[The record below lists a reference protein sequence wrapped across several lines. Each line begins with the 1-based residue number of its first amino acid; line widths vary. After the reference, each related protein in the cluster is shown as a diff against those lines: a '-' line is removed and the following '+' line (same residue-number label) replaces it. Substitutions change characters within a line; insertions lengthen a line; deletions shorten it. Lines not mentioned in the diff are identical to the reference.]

1 MKKTLFY
8 FLFLLASFITMNLLN
23 HSSITINALGIKVDE
38 TIYKSEDVSIS
49 SVTLTTY
56 ISSTK
61 EEYVGVDWN
70 MDPIIENI
78 NYYSYNNI
86 YIYNSINERLTG
98 YENNTGMPTP
108 IYTQEFINFSPGSY
122 SLNILSSGN
131 QSHMRLNLISSN
143 IIRNINLTYSV
154 HSNSTT
160 ITSDFISNESF
171 YLVFYS
177 SVAENKELSTITFS
191 PITIEQTDNSS
202 PVFEPQVFIT
212 GTNNPAS
219 LEYILSQVKFVDE
232 VDGDILV
239 TKDDVQID
247 TYSSNKYNVGKWEI
261 EVSVSDRSNNKAVG
275 TIEVW
280 VQDKTPPVITGTT
293 NFTSNMSSPITEQY
307 LKSSLTIEDNVDT
320 TFSINIIENTFTG
333 NEQSLG
339 TYKISYNTTDSNGN
353 TSNTFTILITT
364 FDDIK
369 PIIEGTNSYSS
380 SYQTLI
386 DIETIKQ
393 QIIVSDNITSSDLL
407 DIKIK
412 EDTYTTNFN
421 KPGVYKIIF
430 NVIDENNNTSDDFI
444 INIEVSDIVPPLF
457 YTNNSFIG
465 ISKATSLSKEELSK
479 ILIDIEG
486 LTNTENTIEIL
497 SSQYN
502 FQNNNGPGLYT
513 VSYILKHCDD
523 TLDQIR
529 NLTIKVY
536 DENFSENE
544 KEETITIKKQTS
556 ILNKIIHALKYFF
569 VNLFKSIAFIFTF
582 GKIKPCW

>member
-1 MKKTLFY
+1 MKKTLIY
-8 FLFLLASFITMNLLN
+8 FLFFIAIYITMNLLN
-23 HSSITINALGIKVDE
+23 YNSFTINALGIKVGE
-38 TIYKSEDVSIS
+38 SIYKSEDVSIS
-49 SVTLTTY
+49 SVTMTTY

-98 YENNTGMPTP
+98 YENNTGMPKP

-143 IIRNINLTYSV
+143 VTRNINLTYSV

-177 SVAENKELSTITFS
+177 SIDENKELSTITFS
-191 PITIEQTDNSS
+191 PITIEQIDTSS
-202 PVFEPQVFIT
+202 PVFEAQVFIT

-239 TKDDVQID
+239 TKNNVITD

-261 EVSVSDRSNNKAVG
+261 EVSVSDKSNNKAVG

-293 NFTSNMSSPITEQY
+293 NFTSNMSSPITEEY
-307 LKSSLTIEDNVDT
+307 LRSTLAITDNVDSD
-320 TFSINIIENTFTG
+320 FNINVLENTFTG
-333 NEQSLG
+333 NEQCLG
-339 TYKISYNTTDSNGN
+339 TYKISYNTTDSNNN
-353 TSNTFTILITT
+353 TSNTFTLLVTT
-364 FDDIK
+364 FDDIR
-369 PIIEGTNSYSS
+369 PTIEGTNSYSS

-407 DIKIK
+407 NIIIK
-412 EDTYTTNFN
+412 EDNYTPNFDKPGTYTITF
-421 KPGVYKIIF
+421 ITT
-430 NVIDENNNTSDDFI
+430 DETNNNSDDFNV
-444 INIEVSDIVPPLF
+444 NITVSDIVPPLF

-479 ILIDIEG
+479 ILMDIEG
-486 LTNTENTIEIL
+486 IANTENTIEIL
-497 SSQYN
+497 SSKYN
-502 FQNNNGPGLYT
+502 FENTNEEGTYT
-513 VSYILKHCDD
+513 VSYVIKHTDNSSNE
-523 TLDQIR
+523 IR

-536 DENFSENE
+536 DETISKNE
-544 KEETITIKKQTS
+544 KAETNITK
-556 ILNKIIHALKYFF
+556 NKISLFRKIINVLKYFF
-569 VNLFKSIAFIFTF
+569 INLFKSIAFIFTF